1 MGRSLLQ
8 SSVGPRKPTQGAW
21 WAAETLLLCSA
32 SVRWR
37 TADTCELCSHTFGAT
52 QMLAKASPGS
62 RSTPKVRG
70 WCRSSSKHSWERAG
84 GRKTNALKLWC
95 CGRAAPIT
103 RAQML
108 PLVGV
113 AHGSHGWHTS
123 HIVPLGGHR
132 TTANHTA
139 QIQAL
144 TWGGMVQR
152 NAIPALQLFNNS
164 KLCSP

>member
-1 MGRSLLQ
+1 MGKEVLLYWRKKGGF
-8 SSVGPRKPTQGAW
+8 SNAYWVCKRAVNMDETKENSVAYFTNQR
-21 WAAETLLLCSA
+21 
-32 SVRWR
+32 
-37 TADTCELCSHTFGAT
+37 
-52 QMLAKASPGS
+52 
-62 RSTPKVRG
+62 
-70 WCRSSSKHSWERAG
+70 SKHSWERAG

-113 AHGSHGWHTS
+113 AHGSHGGHTS
-123 HIVPLGGHR
+123 HMVPLGGHR